1 MEPVGNRV
9 RDTGSYDKLKLGGK
23 NLEVY
28 RVLMQHVARDN
39 SGLSLARR
47 KDATC
52 FLRWIMSMMT
62 DSTILA
68 CHQRAI

>member
-1 MEPVGNRV
+1 MEPVGDKV
-9 RDTGSYDKLKLGGK
+9 RDTDFTGK

-28 RVLMQHVARDN
+28 RMLMQHVARDN

-52 FLRWIMSMMT
+52 FLR
-62 DSTILA
+62 
-68 CHQRAI
+68 